1 MLSKGATLR
10 SNTRERRLPDHLES
24 SPDIP
29 ENAIMSSGIYR
40 FGPFALN
47 VSERL
52 LLRHTAVI
60 PLRGKNFDTLC
71 VLVKNAG
78 RLMRKEELLQ
88 AVWPD
93 STVDENNLSQGI
105 SILRKTLGEGAAGE
119 DYIETVP
126 RIGFR
131 FVTPVTEAAPDAEP
145 APLARKGSTERLLPR
160 QQIRYCR
167 TADGVSIAYSTVGTG
182 YPLMKAA
189 NWLNHLEYE
198 WDSPIWRHWISELT
212 RHHSLIRYDERG
224 NGLSSWDVEDMSFAA
239 WVRDLEAVIDT
250 AAPEKFAL
258 LGISQGGAVAI
269 DYAVRH
275 PERVSHLILC
285 GAYSRGYEHRG
296 SHRALEARHALE
308 TLVRLDWGKS
318 NPDFSSIF
326 TSAYIPE
333 NTTEEHRRWFN
344 ELQRISASP
353 QNAARIMKLC
363 DGINIRELL
372 PRVKVPTL
380 VLHADRDHVIP
391 AEEGRILAT
400 EIPNARYVRLSTG
413 NHILLA
419 DEPAWKV
426 FLKEVGDFLGWE
438 KSQSHARVS

>member
-1 MLSKGATLR
+1 M
-10 SNTRERRLPDHLES
+10 
-24 SPDIP
+24 P
-29 ENAIMSSGIYR
+29 ENDSVSSGIYR
-40 FGPFALN
+40 FGPFVLN
-47 VSERL
+47 VGERL
-52 LLRHTAVI
+52 LLRNTAVVT
-60 PLRGKNFDTLC
+60 LRGKVFDTLC
-71 VLVKNAG
+71 LLVENAG
-78 RLMRKEELLQ
+78 RLIRKEELLQ

-93 STVDENNLSQGI
+93 STVEENNLSQGI
-105 SILRKTLGEGAAGE
+105 STLRKALAGGARGAA
-119 DYIETVP
+119 YIETVP

-131 FVTPVTEAAPDAEP
+131 FVAPVTQVSRTVEQIPSVRHHATEHRP
-145 APLARKGSTERLLPR
+145 AR
-160 QQIRYCR
+160 QEIRYCR
-167 TADGVSIAYSTVGTG
+167 TKDGVNIAYATVGKG

-224 NGLSSWDVEDMSFAA
+224 NGLSSWDVQGKEMSLAA
-239 WVRDLEAVIDT
+239 WVRDLEAVIDA

-285 GAYSRGYEHRG
+285 GAYARGFEHRG
-296 SHRALEARHALE
+296 SPRGLLARHALE
-308 TLVRLDWGKS
+308 TLVRLDWGKD

-333 NTTEEHRRWFN
+333 NTTAEHRKWFN

-353 QNAARIMKLC
+353 QNATSIMKCC
-363 DGINIRELL
+363 DAISIRELL

-391 AEEGRILAT
+391 EEEGRILAT
-400 EIPNARYVRLSTG
+400 EIPNARYVRLSSG

-438 KSQSHARVS
+438 KVKARAKVS